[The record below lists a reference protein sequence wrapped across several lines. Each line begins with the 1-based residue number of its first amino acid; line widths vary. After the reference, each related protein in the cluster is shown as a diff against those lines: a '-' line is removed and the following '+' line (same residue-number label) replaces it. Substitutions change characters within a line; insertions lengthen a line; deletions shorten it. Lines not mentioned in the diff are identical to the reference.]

1 MLRAQN
7 PSMGRSCGVPRVL
20 GLAQLYLGVLS
31 FNLIL
36 LNRNLLPLTANSAV
50 TIPAGVTVVVDVQL
64 PQLTSITVDG
74 TLVLRNLGTP
84 QNIQVRGR

>member
-1 MLRAQN
+1 MPRIRQWGEAVEYREYLAWL
-7 PSMGRSCGVPRVL
+7 SCTWGYFHL
-20 GLAQLYLGVLS
+20 I
-31 FNLIL
+31 LIL